1 MQNINDLC
9 MGCMKDNGGAEVCP
23 YCGYHE
29 DALPLA
35 PYLPTKT
42 WLEDRYLVGKLL
54 SSNGEG
60 ATYLG
65 WDNVM
70 QAPVMIREFLPTNL
84 ATREEGETEVKVTEG
99 YEATYNSCLGSFLE
113 LARALARQRELSAL
127 LPVYDIFEAN
137 GTAYYV
143 CEYIEHLSLR
153 DFLARNGGTLTW
165 DQARALLMPV
175 LSTLSA
181 LHSADIIHRGISPDT
196 LIVGKDGKVRLTGF
210 CTMAERTAR
219 SSLPP
224 ELFSG
229 FAAIEQYGFDGQQG
243 PWTDIYGFAA
253 TLYRVLVGTNPPEA
267 NVRVTNDRMVIP
279 ASVAEKLPEHVM
291 AALANALQILPD
303 DRTQTV
309 ERFRDELSAAP
320 SVTLDQHTTRF
331 GAVDPKSA
339 NGKKAK
345 KNNNMRYTLI
355 ALGCTAVVLGL
366 IVFLVIRLLAPSN
379 SDEVSSIPTF
389 SDMISDESVAIV
401 SSPEPVENVVVPS
414 LSGMNYATAT
424 REYGD
429 IFNIEVESKKYDSVI
444 DKGKIMEQTPASGTN
459 IERPENS
466 TEKVTIRVVISLGKN
481 TVTMPDLSGMTYQ
494 DAFIALVKLG
504 FSPENITV
512 REKFS
517 ATVEPG
523 FVVETSPIVRTANI
537 NVESNVII
545 YINNR
550 QAESSEPEVSS
561 TPASSSTPSV
571 SSTPSSQPSAS
582 STPSSQP
589 AASSESES
597 SSDDES
603 Q

>member
-1 MQNINDLC
+1 
-9 MGCMKDNGGAEVCP
+9 MGCMKDNGGEEVCP
-23 YCGYHE
+23 YCGYRE
-29 DALPLA
+29 DALQLA
-35 PYLPTKT
+35 PYLAPKT

-54 SSNGEG
+54 DSNGEG

-70 QAPVMIREFLPTNL
+70 QASVMIREFLPTNL
-84 ATREEGETEVKVTEG
+84 AAREEGQAEVKVTEG
-99 YEATYNSCLGSFLE
+99 YETTYNSCLGSFLE

-127 LPVYDIFEAN
+127 LPVYDIFESN

-143 CEYIEHLSLR
+143 CEYIEHLTLR
-153 DFLARNGGTLTW
+153 DFLARNGGTLNW

-181 LHSADIIHRGISPDT
+181 LHTADIVHRGISPDT
-196 LIVGKDGKVRLTGF
+196 LIVGKDGKMRLVGF
-210 CTMAERTAR
+210 CTAAERTAR

-291 AALANALQILPD
+291 SAMANALQILPD
-303 DRTQTV
+303 DRTQTI

-320 SVTLDQHTTRF
+320 TVTLNQHTTRF
-331 GAVDPKSA
+331 GAVDPKTA
-339 NGKKAK
+339 NGKKSK

-355 ALGCTAVVLGL
+355 ALGCTAAVLGL
-366 IVFLVIRLLAPSN
+366 IVFLVFMLVAPGTSE
-379 SDEVSSIPTF
+379 DSSSTPTY
-389 SDMISDESVAIV
+389 SEIASDESVQIV
-401 SSPEPVENVVVPS
+401 SSPNPVENVVVPS
-414 LSGMNYATAT
+414 LAGMNYVTAAK
-424 REYGD
+424 EYGN
-429 IFNIEVESKKYDSVI
+429 IFNIEVEYKKYDS
-444 DKGKIMEQTPASGTN
+444 KTERGKIIEQNPASGTN

-466 TEKVTIRVVISLGKN
+466 TEKITVRVVISLGKN

-512 REKFS
+512 KEKFS

-523 FVVETSPIVRTANI
+523 FVVETSPIVKTTNI
-537 NVESNVII
+537 NVESSVVI

-550 QAESSEPEVSS
+550 QPESSAPEVSS
-561 TPASSSTPSV
+561 QPSV
-571 SSTPSSQPSAS
+571 SSSVAS
-582 STPSSQP
+582 SSHP
-589 AASSESES
+589 ASSVSSGNSSAESTSSVTSATS
-597 SSDDES
+597 SSTSSD
-603 Q
+603 

>member
-9 MGCMKDNGGAEVCP
+9 MGCMKDNDGAEVCP
-23 YCGYHE
+23 YCGYRD
-29 DALPLA
+29 DALQLA
-35 PYLPTKT
+35 PYLPPKT

-70 QAPVMIREFLPTNL
+70 QAPVLIREFLPTNL
-84 ATREEGETEVKVTEG
+84 SAREEGDPSVKITEG
-99 YEATYNSCLGSFLE
+99 YEATYNSCLGAFLE

-143 CEYIEHLSLR
+143 CEYIEHLTLR

-181 LHSADIIHRGISPDT
+181 LHTADIIHRGISPDT
-196 LIVGKDGKVRLTGF
+196 LIVGKDGKMRLIGF

-243 PWTDIYGFAA
+243 PWTDIYAFAA
-253 TLYRVLVGTNPPEA
+253 VLYRVLVGTNPPEA

-279 ASVAEKLPEHVM
+279 AAIAEKLPEHVM
-291 AALANALQILPD
+291 SAMANALQILPD

-320 SVTLDQHTTRF
+320 TVTVSQHTTRF
-331 GAVDPKSA
+331 GAVDPKMA
-339 NGKKAK
+339 EGKKSK
-345 KNNNMRYTLI
+345 KKRSNMRYTLI

-366 IVFLVIRLLAPSN
+366 IVFLVVKLLAPS
-379 SDEVSSIPTF
+379 SPEQSSSVPTF
-389 SDMISDESVAIV
+389 SEIV
-401 SSPEPVENVVVPS
+401 SEDPVQIISSPEPTENVVVPNI
-414 LSGMNYATAT
+414 SGMNYAAAT
-424 REYGD
+424 KEYGD
-429 IFNIEVESKKYDSVI
+429 IFNIEVDYKKYDS
-444 DKGKIMEQTPASGTN
+444 KTERGKILEQTPASGTN
-459 IERPENS
+459 IERPENT
-466 TEKVTIRVVISLGKN
+466 TEKVTIKVVISLGKN

-494 DAFIALVKLG
+494 DAYIALVKLG
-504 FSPENITV
+504 FSPENISV
-512 REKFS
+512 KEKFS

-523 FVVETSPIVRTANI
+523 FVVETSPIVKTSNI
-537 NVESNVII
+537 NVESSVII

-550 QAESSEPEVSS
+550 KPESSEPPVVSRQS
-561 TPASSSTPSV
+561 AASSRPAASRPASSAAEQQTTSRV
-571 SSTPSSQPSAS
+571 SSPDGDTEAS
-582 STPSSQP
+582 R
-589 AASSESES
+589 
-597 SSDDES
+597 
-603 Q
+603 

>member
-1 MQNINDLC
+1 MQNVNELC

-23 YCGYHE
+23 YCGYRE
-29 DALPLA
+29 DALQLA
-35 PYLPTKT
+35 PYLPPKV

-54 SSNGEG
+54 NSNGEG

-70 QAPVMIREFLPTNL
+70 QSPVMIREFLPTNL
-84 ATREEGETEVKVTEG
+84 VTRGEGELEVKVTEG

-113 LARALARQRELSAL
+113 LSRALARQRELSAL

-137 GTAYYV
+137 GTAYNI

-153 DFLARNGGTLTW
+153 DFLARNGGTLNW

-181 LHSADIIHRGISPDT
+181 LHTADIIHRGISPDT
-196 LIVGKDGKVRLTGF
+196 LIVGKDGKMRLTGF
-210 CTMAERTAR
+210 CTMAERTSR

-279 ASVAEKLPEHVM
+279 ASVAERLPEHVM
-291 AALANALQILPD
+291 SAMANALQILPD

-320 SVTLDQHTTRF
+320 TVTLNQHTTRF
-331 GAVDPKSA
+331 SAVDPQKRDDKKS
-339 NGKKAK
+339 K

-366 IVFLVIRLLAPSN
+366 IVFLVVKLLAPGNPNEN
-379 SDEVSSIPTF
+379 SSTPTF
-389 SDMISDESVAIV
+389 SDIV
-401 SSPEPVENVVVPS
+401 SNDSVPIISSPDPTENVVVPS
-414 LSGMNYATAT
+414 LAGMNYATAVK
-424 REYGD
+424 EYGD
-429 IFNIEVESKKYDSVI
+429 TFNIEVDYKKYDSKTE
-444 DKGKIMEQTPASGTN
+444 KGKIMEQNPISGTN

-466 TEKVTIRVVISLGKN
+466 TEKVTVRVVISLGKN
-481 TVTMPDLSGMTYQ
+481 TVTMPDVSGMTYQ
-494 DAFIALVKLG
+494 DAYIALVKLG

-512 REKFS
+512 KEKFS

-523 FVVETSPIVRTANI
+523 FVVETSPILKTTNI
-537 NVESNVII
+537 NVESSVII

-550 QAESSEPEVSS
+550 QPEPSSTPEVSSRPPASSQAPSSRHTPSSTPSSS
-561 TPASSSTPSV
+561 TPASTNSTPD
-571 SSTPSSQPSAS
+571 
-582 STPSSQP
+582 
-589 AASSESES
+589 S
-597 SSDDES
+597 SSHSAD

>member
-23 YCGYHE
+23 YCGYRD
-29 DALPLA
+29 DALQLA
-35 PYLPTKT
+35 PYLPPKI

-84 ATREEGETEVKVTEG
+84 ATRSEGETEVKITEG
-99 YEATYNSCLGSFLE
+99 YEATYNSCLGAFLE

-153 DFLARNGGTLTW
+153 DFLARNGGTLNWEQT
-165 DQARALLMPV
+165 RALLMPV

-181 LHSADIIHRGISPDT
+181 LHTADIIHRGISPDT
-196 LIVGKDGKVRLTGF
+196 LIVGKDGKVRLIGF

-279 ASVAEKLPEHVM
+279 ASIAEKLPEHVM
-291 AALANALQILPD
+291 SAMANALQILPD
-303 DRTQTV
+303 DRTQTI

-320 SVTLDQHTTRF
+320 TVTLNQHTTRF
-331 GAVDPKSA
+331 SAVDPKTA
-339 NGKKAK
+339 DGKKSK

-366 IVFLVIRLLAPSN
+366 IVFLVIKLLAPN
-379 SDEVSSIPTF
+379 NADATSSIPTF
-389 SDMISDESVAIV
+389 SEIASDDSVSII

-414 LSGMNYATAT
+414 LAGMNYATAT
-424 REYGD
+424 KEYGD
-429 IFNIEVESKKYDSVI
+429 IFNIEVESKKYDSKT
-444 DKGKIMEQTPASGTN
+444 DKGKVIEQVPASGTN

-466 TEKVTIRVVISLGKN
+466 TEKITIRVVISLGKN

-494 DAFIALVKLG
+494 DAYIALVKLG
-504 FSPENITV
+504 FSPENISV
-512 REKFS
+512 KEKFS

-523 FVVETSPIVRTANI
+523 LVVETSPIAKTANI
-537 NVESNVII
+537 NVESSVVI
-545 YINNR
+545 YTNNR
-550 QAESSEPEVSS
+550 QPESSAPEVSS
-561 TPASSSTPSV
+561 RQPV
-571 SSTPSSQPSAS
+571 SSQPASSQPSSSPPSSVPAS
-582 STPSSQP
+582 S
-589 AASSESES
+589 ADSETS
-597 SSDDES
+597 DES